1 MLTYNLPSLVLGG
14 GGYTIKNVS
23 RCWTYETAVVLGDEV
38 ADDLPYNDYYEYAG
52 HRTLLTRTL
61 ARTMSCRTTTTTST
75 TRSPS
80 PSRSRSPSPSPCP

>member
-38 ADDLPYNDYYEYAG
+38 ADDLPYNDYYECEG
-52 HRTLLTRTL
+52 QIE
-61 ARTMSCRTTTTTST
+61 
-75 TRSPS
+75 P
-80 PSRSRSPSPSPCP
+80 